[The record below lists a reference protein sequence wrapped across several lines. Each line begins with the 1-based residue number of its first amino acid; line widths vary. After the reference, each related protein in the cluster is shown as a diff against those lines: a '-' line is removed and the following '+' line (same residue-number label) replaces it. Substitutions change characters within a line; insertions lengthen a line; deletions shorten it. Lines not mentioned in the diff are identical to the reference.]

1 MHALARKLGMLA
13 VSAISLTAAST
24 GWAQSVAL
32 TGVLGSKALLV
43 IDGGAPKAVAA
54 NDSHQG
60 VRVLQV
66 SGDSAVV
73 DIKGQ
78 RQTIR
83 LGDAPVSVGSRGS
96 GVSSSGRIVLMAD
109 ARGHFI
115 ERGQINGKTMQYMV
129 DTGASTVAIGRA
141 DADRMGLPYERGT
154 PVMMRT
160 ANGVAQGWKL
170 MLDSVRV
177 GDVEL
182 RGLEAI
188 VASQSMPYVLL
199 GNNLLAH
206 FQMTRQGTEMILI
219 KR

>member
-1 MHALARKLGMLA
+1 MHAFARKLGIWA
-13 VSAISLTAAST
+13 VSALSLTAAGA

-43 IDGGAPKAVAA
+43 IDGGAPKAVAS

-66 SGDSAVV
+66 GADSVV
-73 DIKGQ
+73 VEIKGQ

-83 LGDAPVSVGSRGS
+83 LGEAPVSVGSRGN
-96 GVSSSGRIVLMAD
+96 GVSGSRIVLMAD

-115 ERGQINGKTMQYMV
+115 DRGQINGKSMQYMV

-141 DADRMGLPYERGT
+141 DAERMGLPYLKGT

-160 ANGVAQGWKL
+160 ANGTAQGWKL
-170 MLDSVRV
+170 ILDSVRV
-177 GDVEL
+177 GDVEV

-206 FQMTRQGTEMILI
+206 FQMTRQGTEMILV

>member
-1 MHALARKLGMLA
+1 MHAFARKLGIWA
-13 VSAISLTAAST
+13 VSALSLTAAGA

-43 IDGGAPKAVAA
+43 IDGGAPKAVAS

-66 SGDSAVV
+66 GADSVV
-73 DIKGQ
+73 VEIKGQ

-83 LGDAPVSVGSRGS
+83 LGEAPVSVGSRGN
-96 GVSSSGRIVLMAD
+96 GVSGSRIVLMAD

-115 ERGQINGKTMQYMV
+115 DRGQINGKTMQYMV

-141 DADRMGLPYERGT
+141 DAERMGLPYLQGT

-160 ANGVAQGWKL
+160 ANGTAQGWKL
-170 MLDSVRV
+170 ILDSVRV
-177 GDVEL
+177 GDVEV

-206 FQMTRQGTEMILI
+206 FQMTRQGTEMILV

>member
-1 MHALARKLGMLA
+1 MHAFARKLGIWA
-13 VSAISLTAAST
+13 VSALSLTAGG

-43 IDGGAPKAVAA
+43 IDGGAPKAVAS

-66 SGDSAVV
+66 GADSVV
-73 DIKGQ
+73 VEIKGQ

-83 LGDAPVSVGSRGS
+83 LGEAPVSVGSRGS
-96 GVSSSGRIVLMAD
+96 GVSGSRIVLMAD

-115 ERGQINGKTMQYMV
+115 DRGQINGKSMQYMV

-141 DADRMGLPYERGT
+141 DAERMGLPYLQGT

-160 ANGVAQGWKL
+160 ANGTAQGWKL
-170 MLDSVRV
+170 ILDSVRV
-177 GDVEL
+177 GDVEV

-206 FQMTRQGTEMILI
+206 FQMTRQGTEMILV

>member
-1 MHALARKLGMLA
+1 MHAFARKLGIWA
-13 VSAISLTAAST
+13 VSALSLTAAGA

-43 IDGGAPKAVAA
+43 IDGGVPKAVAS

-66 SGDSAVV
+66 GADSVV
-73 DIKGQ
+73 VEIKGQ

-83 LGDAPVSVGSRGS
+83 LGEAPVSVGSRGN
-96 GVSSSGRIVLMAD
+96 GVSGSRIVLMAD

-115 ERGQINGKTMQYMV
+115 DRGQINGKSMQYMV

-141 DADRMGLPYERGT
+141 DAERMGLPYLQGT

-160 ANGVAQGWKL
+160 ANGTAQGWKL
-170 MLDSVRV
+170 ILDSVRV
-177 GDVEL
+177 GDVEV

-206 FQMTRQGTEMILI
+206 FQMTRQGTEMILV

>member
-1 MHALARKLGMLA
+1 MHAFARKLGIWA
-13 VSAISLTAAST
+13 VSALSLTAAGA

-43 IDGGAPKAVAA
+43 IDGGAPKAVAS

-66 SGDSAVV
+66 GADSVV
-73 DIKGQ
+73 VEIKGQ

-83 LGDAPVSVGSRGS
+83 LGEAPVSVGSRGS
-96 GVSSSGRIVLMAD
+96 GVSGSRIVLMAD

-115 ERGQINGKTMQYMV
+115 DRGQINGKSMQYMV

-141 DADRMGLPYERGT
+141 DAERMGLPYLQGT

-160 ANGVAQGWKL
+160 ANGTAQGWKL
-170 MLDSVRV
+170 ILDSVRV
-177 GDVEL
+177 GDVEV

-206 FQMTRQGTEMILI
+206 FQMTRQGTEMILV

>member
-1 MHALARKLGMLA
+1 MHAFARKLGIWA
-13 VSAISLTAAST
+13 VSALSLTAAGA

-43 IDGGAPKAVAA
+43 IDGGAPKAVAS

-66 SGDSAVV
+66 GADSVV
-73 DIKGQ
+73 VEIKGQ

-83 LGDAPVSVGSRGS
+83 LGEAPVSVGSRGN
-96 GVSSSGRIVLMAD
+96 GVSGSRIVLMAD

-115 ERGQINGKTMQYMV
+115 DRGQINGKSMQYMV

-141 DADRMGLPYERGT
+141 DAERMGLPYLQGT

-160 ANGVAQGWKL
+160 ANGTAQGWKL
-170 MLDSVRV
+170 ILDSVRV
-177 GDVEL
+177 GDVEV

-206 FQMTRQGTEMILI
+206 FQMTRQGTEMILV